1 MRIVCFLIAA
11 FLSGISALYAQS
23 IGPGTLNSTGGSTTV
38 GGSTF
43 EWSFGEMTAVHTAT
57 ASNIIVT
64 QGVLQP
70 STDPSG
76 IITAKYADAAML
88 KVYPVPTQNVV
99 YLQPAFNCS
108 GTLQYSLL
116 DATGKSILRHSADL
130 KSGTEQ
136 QSVDMTALP
145 PGNYM
150 LQVQYADTN
159 VPYNNV
165 YKIQK
170 IQ

>member
-1 MRIVCFLIAA
+1 MRIICFLIAM
-11 FLSGISALYAQS
+11 FLSGISASYAQS
-23 IGPGTLNSTGGSTTV
+23 VGPATLNSSGGYATA

-43 EWSFGEMTAVHTAT
+43 EWSFGEMTAVHTSSA
-57 ASNIIVT
+57 ANIIVT

-70 STDPSG
+70 LANPSG
-76 IITAKYADAAML
+76 IITAKYADAAVL

-99 YLQPAFNCS
+99 YLQPAFNTG

-116 DATGKSILRHSADL
+116 DATGKSILKQSVGL

-136 QSVDMTALP
+136 QSIDMTVLP

-159 VPYNNV
+159 VPYSNV